1 MRVGRCHPVANW
13 LRCGGNLYQ
22 RTMERVLGDR
32 DEAVAQY
39 PEFSGLPETSRQWF
53 WREQLPSLLS
63 DSFYRSQAEQRAESL
78 QLVLLA
84 LDNDISAATDG
95 LRRERAAA
103 ADELKKLQAL
113 LGDQ

>member
-22 RTMERVLGDR
+22 RSMERVLGDR
-32 DEAVAQY
+32 DDAVAQD
-39 PEFSGLPETSRQWF
+39 PEFSGLPPASVGWF
-53 WREQLPSLLS
+53 WNKQLPGLIS
-63 DSFYRSQAEQRAESL
+63 DSFYRLQAEQRAESL

-84 LDNDISAATDG
+84 LDNDIAAATDG

-103 ADELKKLQAL
+103 ADELQKLKAL